1 MANSVPLRFTTGKL
15 YIYLFTLFFREF
27 NGTQRAFELLR
38 QENYTYYELLLA
50 EIKHPS
56 KAPKNYF
63 MEACKYKKMYVE
75 YK

>member
-1 MANSVPLRFTTGKL
+1 LPLNSLKTL
-15 YIYLFTLFFREF
+15 TLFFREC
-27 NGTQRAFELLR
+27 NGTQRAFEFLQ
-38 QENYTYYELLLA
+38 QENYTYFDLLLA

-63 MEACKYKKMYVE
+63 MEACKYAE